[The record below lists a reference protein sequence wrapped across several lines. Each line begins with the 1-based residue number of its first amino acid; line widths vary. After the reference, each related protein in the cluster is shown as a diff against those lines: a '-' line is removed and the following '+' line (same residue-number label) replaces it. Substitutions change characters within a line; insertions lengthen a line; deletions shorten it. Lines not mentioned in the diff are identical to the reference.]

1 MDSRRGRWAGLRPYS
16 GGGAC
21 DFVIHTLELVDRP
34 EVREDLVQE
43 SLRHTFADVANCRNT
58 SRRPIDDAAE
68 TRSGPPRP
76 RLPVS
81 EASSG
86 AVRSK
91 RSKQNI
97 AGATQRV
104 EMALLQRERITV
116 STPQVI
122 NQMTTRI
129 KTHWISHEDGTQT
142 VDVPSTSSQ
151 LKTLPRADRSW
162 IPGRPALAE
171 MNEAVEDYVQY
182 LVTRPI
188 LPDKAKAGEFAG
200 KACDGLFAPN
210 ATAKTRPAEAANTA
224 PKKAAEP
231 VTERRPHTATGFREF
246 GEWREG
252 GAKSASPTPS
262 AKASCSTK
270 TSAEELPWQ
279 YPIPQ
284 RQNGSNKQKVSSIR
298 RPPRCTLP

>member
-1 MDSRRGRWAGLRPYS
+1 
-16 GGGAC
+16 
-21 DFVIHTLELVDRP
+21 
-34 EVREDLVQE
+34 
-43 SLRHTFADVANCRNT
+43 
-58 SRRPIDDAAE
+58 
-68 TRSGPPRP
+68 
-76 RLPVS
+76 
-81 EASSG
+81 
-86 AVRSK
+86 
-91 RSKQNI
+91 
-97 AGATQRV
+97 
-104 EMALLQRERITV
+104 MALLRRERITV

-122 NQMTTRI
+122 NQMSTRI

-151 LKTLPRADRSW
+151 LKSLPRADRSW
-162 IPGRPALAE
+162 IPGRPTE
-171 MNEAVEDYVQY
+171 MNEAVEEYVQY

-224 PKKAAEP
+224 LKKAAEP

-262 AKASCSTK
+262 TKASCSTK

-284 RQNGSNKQKVSSIR
+284 RQNGSNNQKVSSIR

>member
-1 MDSRRGRWAGLRPYS
+1 MVAAPVTSSYIRSSLLTGPKCAKISYKSPSGTHSPTLLTAEIHRGDRSMMRQRHEAARQGR
-16 GGGAC
+16 AC
-21 DFVIHTLELVDRP
+21 QFPKHL
-34 EVREDLVQE
+34 
-43 SLRHTFADVANCRNT
+43 
-58 SRRPIDDAAE
+58 
-68 TRSGPPRP
+68 
-76 RLPVS
+76 
-81 EASSG
+81 SG
-86 AVRSK
+86 AVRRQTTLQTK
-91 RSKQNI
+91 HC
-97 AGATQRV
+97 GAQKV

-151 LKTLPRADRSW
+151 LKSLPRADRSW

-231 VTERRPHTATGFREF
+231 MTERRPHTATGFREF